1 MCLTP
6 GGLHGC
12 RKAKEHREVLL
23 MVVQKSAEAI
33 VAISHDGEGPNM
45 SSCTVTRRSM
55 HEGDAE
61 RDG

>member
-1 MCLTP
+1 MRRVDGAKVMCLTP

-45 SSCTVTRRSM
+45 SS
-55 HEGDAE
+55 
-61 RDG
+61 